1 MNGRIKINQPQ
12 KEDIIEP
19 QKKQA
24 LSKAGSIKTG
34 TKAISQNGHEYPVS
48 TDHFV
53 ASSKFKFDAF
63 VRAKYG
69 DKPTELPILFYSD
82 DFNDCCSERLEI
94 RDKAGRLFAFGDGET
109 FGIYSEKTKD
119 FIRITTE
126 KRPNIMDEVRAH
138 LHESA
143 TNEQAKNIKWVQALT
158 LRFIIKDIPVIG
170 YWELTTKGLKTSIP
184 NLRDRF
190 DQCLELFGTVRW
202 FPFLLTATKVK
213 SNKPGDSRQYPI
225 IDLVPA
231 LSIETG
237 LKIAAHIQES
247 GNFNQAKLALIDLN
261 NLNNEGNNKLL
272 L

>member
-1 MNGRIKINQPQ
+1 MNGRIKTNQSQ
-12 KEDIIEP
+12 KEEVVEP
-19 QKKQA
+19 HKKQA
-24 LSKAGSIKTG
+24 LSKAGSVRTG
-34 TKAISQNGHEYPVS
+34 TKAVNQNGHEYPVS
-48 TDHFV
+48 TDYFV
-53 ASSKFKFDAF
+53 ITSKSKFDAF

-69 DKPTELPILFYSD
+69 EKPTQLPILFYSD

-94 RDKAGRLFAFGDGET
+94 RDKSGRLFAFGDGET
-109 FGIYSEKTKD
+109 FGVYSEKTKD

-126 KRPNIMDEVRAH
+126 KRPNIMDEVRAY
-138 LHESA
+138 LCENV
-143 TNEQAKNIKWVQALT
+143 TNEQAKSIKWTQILT
-158 LRFIIKDIPVIG
+158 LRFIIKDIPIIG

-202 FPFLLTATKVK
+202 FPFLLTVTKVK

-225 IDLVPA
+225 TDLIPA

-261 NLNNEGNNKLL
+261 NLNNENNTKLL